1 MSETM
6 NGTIKEETKY
16 IYLGKNIDLPEFGF
30 VKGNVYYGEKIE
42 ELKKKYPLLDKLLI
56 NVEELPEYEK
66 NELFLE
72 KISQELKEEIE
83 EKIKGG
89 SE

>member
-30 VKGNVYYGEKIE
+30 IKGNVYYGEKIE
-42 ELKKKYPLLDKLLI
+42 ELKKKYPLLDKLLV
-56 NVEELPEYEK
+56 NVEELAGYEK

-72 KISQELKEEIE
+72 KISQELKEEIK
-83 EKIKGG
+83 EKIGG

>member
-1 MSETM
+1 MEH
-6 NGTIKEETKY
+6 KRY
-16 IYLGKNIDLPEFGF
+16 IYLGGNIDLPEFGF

-42 ELKKKYPLLDKLLI
+42 ELKKKYPLLDKLLV
-56 NVEELPEYEK
+56 NVEELAGYEK

-72 KISQELKEEIE
+72 KISQELKEEI
-83 EKIKGG
+83 KGG

>member
-56 NVEELPEYEK
+56 DVEELAEYEK

-72 KISQELKEEIE
+72 KISQELKEEIKE
-83 EKIKGG
+83 MIGG

>member
-6 NGTIKEETKY
+6 NGVIKEETKY

-42 ELKKKYPLLDKLLI
+42 ELKKKYSLLDKLLI
-56 NVEELPEYEK
+56 NVEELSGYEK

-72 KISQELKEEIE
+72 KISQELKEEIK
-83 EKIKGG
+83 EKIGG

>member
-1 MSETM
+1 M
-6 NGTIKEETKY
+6 NEEIKY
-16 IYLGKNIDLPEFGF
+16 IYLGRNIDLLEFGF

-42 ELKKKYPLLDKLLI
+42 ELKKKYPLLEKLLI
-56 NVEELPEYEK
+56 NVEELAGYEK

-72 KISQELKEEIE
+72 KISQELKEEVK
-83 EKIKGG
+83 EKIGG

>member
-6 NGTIKEETKY
+6 NVAIKEETKY

-56 NVEELPEYEK
+56 NVEELSEYEK

-72 KISQELKEEIE
+72 KISQELKEEIK
-83 EKIKGG
+83 EKIGG

>member
-6 NGTIKEETKY
+6 NGAMNEGTKY

-30 VKGNVYYGEKIE
+30 IKGNVYYGDKIE

-56 NVEELPEYEK
+56 NVEELSKYEK
-66 NELFLE
+66 NELFLD
-72 KISQELKEEIE
+72 KISQELKEEIK
-83 EKIKGG
+83 EKIGG

>member
-1 MSETM
+1 M
-6 NGTIKEETKY
+6 NEEIKH

-56 NVEELPEYEK
+56 NVEELSEYEK

>member
-1 MSETM
+1 MS
-6 NGTIKEETKY
+6 KETKY
-16 IYLGKNIDLPEFGF
+16 IYLGRKIDLPEFGF
-30 VKGNVYYGEKIE
+30 TKVNIYYGDKIE

-56 NVEELPEYEK
+56 NVEELAGYEK

-72 KISQELKEEIE
+72 KIVQELKEEI
-83 EKIKGG
+83 KGG

>member
-1 MSETM
+1 M
-6 NGTIKEETKY
+6 KEETKY

-42 ELKKKYPLLDKLLI
+42 ELKKKYSLLDKLLI
-56 NVEELPEYEK
+56 NVEELSGYEK

-72 KISQELKEEIE
+72 KISQELKEEIK
-83 EKIKGG
+83 EKIGG

>member
-6 NGTIKEETKY
+6 NGAIKEETKY

-42 ELKKKYPLLDKLLI
+42 ELKKKYSLLDKLLI
-56 NVEELPEYEK
+56 NVEELAGYEK
-66 NELFLE
+66 NELFFE
-72 KISQELKEEIE
+72 KISQELKEEV
-83 EKIKGG
+83 KGG

>member
-42 ELKKKYPLLDKLLI
+42 ELKKKYLLLDKLLV
-56 NVEELPEYEK
+56 NVEELAGYEK

-72 KISQELKEEIE
+72 KISQELKEEIK
-83 EKIKGG
+83 EKIGG